1 METLRS
7 HWVWLAAI
15 LTVWS
20 AWDYYEHI
28 SRPGS
33 AFEQAPGA
41 WFAFSFATLASVLVI
56 ARTTAW
62 LIGRHTP
69 LPELPAATIGIMV
82 AVAAHLRITGPLWD
96 RVLWDGGLI
105 FNGVA
110 IPVLIAATL
119 YLVFR
124 ALFALYARVLGSQPP
139 SRA

>member
-1 METLRS
+1 MRLSRS

-41 WFAFSFATLASVLVI
+41 WFAFSLASLVSLLVI
-56 ARTTAW
+56 ARATAW
-62 LIGRHTP
+62 LIERFTSVT
-69 LPELPAATIGIMV
+69 ELPASTLGIMHG
-82 AVAAHLRITGPLWD
+82 VAAHLVVTGPLWD
-96 RVLWDGGLI
+96 RVFWDGGLI

-110 IPVLIAATL
+110 IPVLIAVTL
-119 YLVFR
+119 YLAFR
-124 ALFALYARVLGSQPP
+124 ALFALYSRVLGSQPP